1 MYLNIIIDHYI
12 HIVSDGKHTIT
23 LHIINHIS
31 KETSRAVLSYL
42 KRVWEY
48 EKMFDSVGWDF
59 LFKCMEIFGDT
70 FKECKRTLYS
80 FPPFPQ
86 IK

>member
-31 KETSRAVLSYL
+31 KETSRAVLSY
-42 KRVWEY
+42 EY
-48 EKMFDSVGWDF
+48 ESMRV
-59 LFKCMEIFGDT
+59 
-70 FKECKRTLYS
+70 
-80 FPPFPQ
+80 
-86 IK
+86 

>member
-31 KETSRAVLSYL
+31 KETSRAVLSYEYESM
-42 KRVWEY
+42 RVWEDVWFCR
-48 EKMFDSVGWDF
+48 MG
-59 LFKCMEIFGDT
+59 LLI
-70 FKECKRTLYS
+70 
-80 FPPFPQ
+80 
-86 IK
+86 